1 MITNTQLMELTTS
14 EIEQV
19 DWLLEHINEHV
30 DWSNPFK
37 QEEFTKLRTWVADA
51 TMQPVDY
58 VTVDGN
64 TDGGRLYTKLRV
76 QAKEERAK
84 EVYADIQLLRF
95 SEYGYLNNA
104 RGTALAALAYAKT
117 QHKDRQ
123 SFSGTGPTGATFYG
137 SSPERVKRAM
147 EGHDYYR
154 KRVRVSLNK
163 TSFR

>member
-1 MITNTQLMELTTS
+1 MTMNTLKMELTTS

-19 DWLLEHINEHV
+19 DWLLEHINENV

-37 QEEFTKLRTWVADA
+37 QEEFGKLRSWVADA

-64 TDGGRLYTKLRV
+64 TDGGRLYAKLRV

-95 SEYGYLNNA
+95 DKYAHLNNA
-104 RGTALAALAYAKT
+104 RGTALAALEYAKT
-117 QHKDRQ
+117 QHADRQ
-123 SFSGTGPTGATFYG
+123 SFSAEGPTGAVFYG
-137 SSPERVKRAM
+137 SSPERVKRAL
-147 EGHDYYR
+147 EGHNSYR

-163 TSFR
+163 TTFR

>member
-1 MITNTQLMELTTS
+1 MELITS

-19 DWLLEHINEHV
+19 DWLLEHINENV

-37 QEEFTKLRTWVADA
+37 QEEFAKLRSWVADA
-51 TMQPVDY
+51 TMQPIDY
-58 VTVDGN
+58 VTVNGS

-95 SEYGYLNNA
+95 ESYGHLNNS
-104 RGTALAALAYAKT
+104 RGTALAALEYAKR
-117 QHKDRQ
+117 QHAERQ
-123 SFSGTGPTGATFYG
+123 SYKETGPTGAVFYG
-137 SSPERVKRAM
+137 SSPERVKRAL
-147 EGHDYYR
+147 EGHSSYR

-163 TSFR
+163 TTFR